1 MKPLTILIADD
12 EPDDLEF
19 LTFLFNS
26 NESFEIVGS
35 LSSGKQVLEE
45 ILGKRNIPDILL
57 IDRYMPEIT
66 GIEVVELLLEAG
78 TMPNLFIFLI
88 SSTVHS
94 PTQQKYQDH
103 PRVNFLLKPSNLIEK
118 NDLPGLLLDSMNF
131 ENHNK
136 I

>member
-19 LTFLFNS
+19 LTFLFKT

-35 LSSGKQVLEE
+35 LTSGKQVLEE
-45 ILGKRNIPDILL
+45 ILNKKNIPDILL

-66 GIEVVELLLEAG
+66 GIEVVELLIEAG
-78 TMPNLFIFLI
+78 MTPDMFIFLI

-94 PTQQKYQDH
+94 PTQQKYQH
-103 PRVNFLLKPSNLIEK
+103 HSRINFLLKPSNLIEK

-136 I
+136 V